1 MFPPPLLTKG
11 GDFGL
16 LGSPPSRKNWILGW
30 EIQLAIVAFEP
41 LDELRLIF
49 LDSQIV
55 VPRLKQELALASSN
69 TIHCLGITARRVR
82 A

>member
-1 MFPPPLLTKG
+1 M
-11 GDFGL
+11 GL
-16 LGSPPSRKNWILGW
+16 VPPSRKNWILGW

-69 TIHCLGITARRVR
+69 TIVWGSQREGFGASGHSE
-82 A
+82 